1 MWLNLTISSSSTT
14 SSFLDFP
21 TIDRRRSLR
30 PRFAVDL
37 ILGFIPR
44 VVKWHIDDLR

>member
-1 MWLNLTISSSSTT
+1 MWLNLMISSLSTAGT
-14 SSFLDFP
+14 VLDVS